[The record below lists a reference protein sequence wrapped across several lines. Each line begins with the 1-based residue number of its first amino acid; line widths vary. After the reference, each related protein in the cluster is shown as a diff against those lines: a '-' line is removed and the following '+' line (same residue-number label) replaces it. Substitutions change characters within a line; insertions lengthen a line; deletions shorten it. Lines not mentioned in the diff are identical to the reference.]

1 MNRMNSIYGKKVP
14 GATTRRPRKNVK
26 IIPLGG
32 LDQIG
37 QNMTLIEC
45 EDEIVII
52 DCGLAFPGD
61 EMPGIDLIIPNFEYL
76 RQNHDKVKGVVL
88 THGHEDHIGAL
99 PYFLREFRVPV
110 YGTRL
115 TLGLVRN
122 KIEEFGLKGCN
133 LNVVRPGDVVEL
145 GNIKVEFIRTN
156 HSIGDAVAL
165 AITTAAG
172 VLVHTGDFKVDYTP
186 IHGDMIDLQ
195 RFAELGHKRV
205 LALMSDSTNAERKGY
220 TMSERTVGSTFTEM
234 FPQAEGRILVATFA
248 SNVDRVQQII
258 NAAMQYGR
266 KVVCVGRSMV
276 NVINT
281 ALELDYLE
289 VPEGVLIDISDMK
302 NYYDDELVI
311 ITTGSQGEPMA
322 ALSRMASGEHK
333 AIEIKEGDTVI
344 FSSKPV
350 PGNEKT
356 VSRVINDLMVR
367 GAKVT
372 YEDAH
377 VSGHA
382 SQEELKMIYSLVK
395 PKYFI
400 PVHGEYRHLRTH
412 ADLIKGLGHDER
424 NAIIMS
430 NGNVLELDAYSA
442 KVTGNIDVEPVLVDG
457 LGVGDV
463 GNIVLRDR
471 KILSQDGLMIV
482 VLGMKKGSGE
492 VVAGPDIVS
501 RGFVYVKESEELM
514 ENCRTVVSQI
524 LDASDHMTIM
534 DWNNL
539 KVLIRDGLRDYL
551 WREIKR
557 SPMILVII
565 TEVKA

>member
-1 MNRMNSIYGKKVP
+1 MSNY
-14 GATTRRPRKNVK
+14 TRNKTRKSVALTAAGVRSAASSTAKERKSVK

-37 QNMTLIEC
+37 MNMTIIEC
-45 EDEIVII
+45 GEDIIII
-52 DCGLAFPGD
+52 DCGQAFPD
-61 EMPGIDLIIPNFEYL
+61 DNMPGIDSIIPNFGYL
-76 RQNHDKVKGVVL
+76 RDNYSKIRGIVL

-115 TLGLVRN
+115 TLGLVRS
-122 KIEEFGLKGCN
+122 KIEEFAIKNAN
-133 LNVVRPGDVVEL
+133 LHLVQPGDSVEL
-145 GNIKVEFIRTN
+145 GSIKVEFIRTN

-172 VLVHTGDFKVDYTP
+172 VIIHTGDFKVDFTP
-186 IHGDMIDLQ
+186 IHGGVIDLQ
-195 RFAELGHKRV
+195 RFAELGHKKV
-205 LALMSDSTNAERKGY
+205 LALLSDSTNAERPGY
-220 TMSERTVGSTFTEM
+220 TMSERTVGKVFTEM
-234 FPQAEGRILVATFA
+234 FPQTQGRILVATFA

-258 NAAMQYGR
+258 NAAAMVGR

-289 VPEGVLIDISDMK
+289 APDGVLIDISEMK
-302 NYYDDELVI
+302 HYDDDELVI

-344 FSSKPV
+344 FSSRPV

-356 VSRVINDLMVR
+356 VTKVINDLMVR

-372 YEDAH
+372 YQDAH

-382 SQEELKMIYSLVK
+382 SQEELKLIYSLVK

-400 PVHGEYRHLRTH
+400 PVHGEFKHLKAH
-412 ADLIKGLGHDER
+412 ADLVKSMGHDDR
-424 NAIIMS
+424 NTIILK
-430 NGNVLELDAYSA
+430 NGSVLKLDS
-442 KVTGNIDVEPVLVDG
+442 
-457 LGVGDV
+457 
-463 GNIVLRDR
+463 
-471 KILSQDGLMIV
+471 
-482 VLGMKKGSGE
+482 
-492 VVAGPDIVS
+492 
-501 RGFVYVKESEELM
+501 
-514 ENCRTVVSQI
+514 
-524 LDASDHMTIM
+524 
-534 DWNNL
+534 
-539 KVLIRDGLRDYL
+539 
-551 WREIKR
+551 
-557 SPMILVII
+557 
-565 TEVKA
+565 

>member
-1 MNRMNSIYGKKVP
+1 MMMTTNRRKNNTAAP
-14 GATTRRPRKNVK
+14 RRPRKSVK

-45 EDEIVII
+45 ENEIVII

-76 RQNHDKVKGVVL
+76 RQNQDKIKGVVL

-122 KIEEFGLKGCN
+122 KMEEFNLKSYT
-133 LNVVRPGDVVEL
+133 LTMVKPGDVVEL
-145 GNIKVEFIRTN
+145 GHMKVEFIRTN

-165 AITTAAG
+165 AISTAAG
-172 VLVHTGDFKVDYTP
+172 VLVHTGDFKLDYTP

-195 RFAELGHKRV
+195 RFAELGHKKV

-234 FPQAEGRILVATFA
+234 FPQAQGRILVATFA

-258 NAAMQYGR
+258 NAAIQYGR

-281 ALELDYLE
+281 ALELNYLE
-289 VPEGVLIDISDMK
+289 VPDGVLIDISDMK
-302 NYYDDELVI
+302 NYDDDELVI

-350 PGNEKT
+350 PGNEKM
-356 VSRVINDLMVR
+356 VSRVINDLMVE

-395 PKYFI
+395 PKYFL

-424 NAIIMS
+424 NAIIMC
-430 NGNVLELDAYSA
+430 NGNVLELDSYSA
-442 KVTGNIDVEPVLVDG
+442 KVSGYIDVEPVLVDG

-482 VLGMKKGSGE
+482 VIGLHRGSGE

-501 RGFVYVKESEELM
+501 RGFVYVKESEVLM
-514 ENCRTVVSQI
+514 ESCRAVVSHV
-524 LDASDHMTIM
+524 LAGNAPLNVM
-534 DWNNL
+534 DWNNI
-539 KVLIRDGLRDYL
+539 KALIRDSLRDHL

-557 SPMILVII
+557 SPMILPII
-565 TEVKA
+565 MEVKG

>member
-1 MNRMNSIYGKKVP
+1 MAYKVKRKKV
-14 GATTRRPRKNVK
+14 R

-37 QNMTLIEC
+37 QNMTLVEC
-45 EDEIVII
+45 EDEILII
-52 DCGLAFPGD
+52 DCGLAFPEN
-61 EMPGIDLIIPNFEYL
+61 EMLGIDLIIPNFDYL
-76 RQNHDKVKGVVL
+76 RKNREKIRGVVL

-99 PYFLREFRVPV
+99 PYFLKEFSVPV

-115 TLGLVRN
+115 TVGLVEN
-122 KIEEFGLKGCN
+122 KLKEFNLKRYSMTT
-133 LNVVRPGDVVEL
+133 VKPGDVIAL
-145 GNIKVEFIRTN
+145 GSFKVEFIRTN

-165 AITTAAG
+165 AITTPAG

-195 RFAELGHKRV
+195 RFADLGRRRV

-220 TMSERTVGSTFTEM
+220 TMSERTVGKTFTEM
-234 FPQAEGRILVATFA
+234 FPLAPGRILVATFA

-258 NAAMQYGR
+258 DAAAKYER
-266 KVVCVGRSMV
+266 KVAIVGRSMV
-276 NVINT
+276 NVVNT
-281 ALELDYLE
+281 AIELGYLE
-289 VPEGVLIDISDMK
+289 VPEGLIIDIGDVRD
-302 NYYDDELVI
+302 YADEELVI

-322 ALSRMASGEHK
+322 ALSRMASGEHRN
-333 AIEIKEGDTVI
+333 IEIKPGDTVI

-356 VSRVINDLMVR
+356 VSKVINDLMSR
-367 GAKVT
+367 GADVT

-382 SQEELKMIYSLVK
+382 SQEELKLIYSLVK

-400 PVHGEYRHLRTH
+400 PVHGEFRHLKSH
-412 ADLIKGLGHDER
+412 ADLIADLGHDSR
-424 NAIIMS
+424 NSFILH
-430 NGNVLELDAYSA
+430 NGNILELDSYSG
-442 KVTGNIDVEPVLVDG
+442 KITGEIEVEPVLVDG

-471 KILSQDGLMIV
+471 KHLSEDGLMV
-482 VLGMKKGSGE
+482 VVMTLKHQTGQL
-492 VVAGPDIVS
+492 VAGPDIVS
-501 RGFVYVKESEELM
+501 RGFVYVRESENLM
-514 ENCRTVVSQI
+514 DGCRNVVVKTFERCKEQRVN
-524 LDASDHMTIM
+524 
-534 DWNNL
+534 DWSSIKNE
-539 KVLIRDGLRDYL
+539 IRDNLRDHL

-557 SPMILVII
+557 SPMSLPII
-565 TEVKA
+565 MEVR

>member
-1 MNRMNSIYGKKVP
+1 M
-14 GATTRRPRKNVK
+14 TTTNNNKRKTGMVRRRPRKTVK

-45 EDEIVII
+45 DDEIVII

-61 EMPGIDLIIPNFEYL
+61 EMPGIDLIIPNFDYL
-76 RQNHDKVKGVVL
+76 RQNRDKIKGVVL

-99 PYFLREFRVPV
+99 PYFLREFHVPV

-122 KIEEFGLKGCN
+122 KIEEFGIKGCN
-133 LNVVRPGDVVEL
+133 LIMVRPSDVVEL
-145 GNIKVEFIRTN
+145 GHMKVEFIRTN

-172 VLVHTGDFKVDYTP
+172 VLIHTGDFKIDYTP

-195 RFAELGHKRV
+195 RLAELGRKKV
-205 LALMSDSTNAERKGY
+205 LAMMSDSTNAERKGY

-234 FPQAEGRILVATFA
+234 FPQAQGRILVATFA

-258 NAAMQYGR
+258 DAAIQYGR

-289 VPEGVLIDISDMK
+289 VPQGVLIDISDMK
-302 NYYDDELVI
+302 NYDDDELVI

-356 VSRVINDLMVR
+356 VSQVINALMLK

-382 SQEELKMIYSLVK
+382 SQEELKMLYSIVK
-395 PKYFI
+395 PKYFL
-400 PVHGEYRHLRTH
+400 PVHGEYRHLHTH
-412 ADLIKGLGHDER
+412 ADLIKGMGHDKR
-424 NAIIMS
+424 NAIIMC
-430 NGNVLELDAYSA
+430 NGNILELDAYSA
-442 KVTGNIDVEPVLVDG
+442 KVTGYIDVEPVLVDG

-482 VLGMKKGSGE
+482 VIGLERSTGAL
-492 VVAGPDIVS
+492 VAGPDIVS

-514 ENCRTVVSQI
+514 ESCRQVVS
-524 LDASDHMTIM
+524 HMLAENGPLNLM
-534 DWNNL
+534 DWNNI
-539 KVLIRDGLRDYL
+539 KSMIRDNLRDYL

-557 SPMILVII
+557 SPMILPII
-565 TEVKA
+565 MEVKR

>member
-1 MNRMNSIYGKKVP
+1 MMMTTNRRKNNTAAP
-14 GATTRRPRKNVK
+14 RRPRKSVK

-45 EDEIVII
+45 ENEIVII

-76 RQNHDKVKGVVL
+76 RQNQDKIKGVVL

-122 KIEEFGLKGCN
+122 KMEEFNLKSYT
-133 LNVVRPGDVVEL
+133 LTMVKPGDVVEL
-145 GNIKVEFIRTN
+145 GHMKVEFIRTN

-172 VLVHTGDFKVDYTP
+172 VLVHTGDFKLDYTP

-195 RFAELGHKRV
+195 RFAELGHKKV

-234 FPQAEGRILVATFA
+234 FPQAQGRILVATFA

-258 NAAMQYGR
+258 NAAIQYGR

-281 ALELDYLE
+281 ALELNYLE
-289 VPEGVLIDISDMK
+289 VPDGVLIDISDMK
-302 NYYDDELVI
+302 NYDDDELVI

-350 PGNEKT
+350 PGNEKM
-356 VSRVINDLMVR
+356 VSRVINDLMVK

-395 PKYFI
+395 PKYFL

-424 NAIIMS
+424 NAIIMC
-430 NGNVLELDAYSA
+430 NGNVLELDSYSA
-442 KVTGNIDVEPVLVDG
+442 KVSGYIDVEPVLVDG

-482 VLGMKKGSGE
+482 VIGLHRGSGE

-501 RGFVYVKESEELM
+501 RGFVYVKESEVLM
-514 ENCRTVVSQI
+514 ESCRAVVSHV
-524 LDASDHMTIM
+524 LAGNAPLNVM
-534 DWNNL
+534 DWNNI
-539 KVLIRDGLRDYL
+539 KALIRDSLRDHL

-557 SPMILVII
+557 SPMILPII
-565 TEVKA
+565 MEVKG

>member
-1 MNRMNSIYGKKVP
+1 M
-14 GATTRRPRKNVK
+14 K

-45 EDEIVII
+45 ENEIVII

-76 RQNHDKVKGVVL
+76 RQNQDKIKGVVL

-122 KIEEFGLKGCN
+122 KMEEFNLKSYT
-133 LNVVRPGDVVEL
+133 LNMVKPGDVVEL
-145 GNIKVEFIRTN
+145 GHMKVEFIRTN

-172 VLVHTGDFKVDYTP
+172 VLVHTGDFKLDYTP

-195 RFAELGHKRV
+195 RFAELGHKKV

-234 FPQAEGRILVATFA
+234 FPQAQGRILVATFA

-258 NAAMQYGR
+258 NAAIQYGR

-281 ALELDYLE
+281 ALELNYLE
-289 VPEGVLIDISDMK
+289 VPDGVLIDISDMK
-302 NYYDDELVI
+302 NYDDDELVI

-350 PGNEKT
+350 PGNEKM
-356 VSRVINDLMVR
+356 VSRVINDLMVK

-395 PKYFI
+395 PKYFL

-424 NAIIMS
+424 NAIIMC
-430 NGNVLELDAYSA
+430 NGNVLELDSYSA
-442 KVTGNIDVEPVLVDG
+442 KVSGYIDVEPILVDG

-482 VLGMKKGSGE
+482 VIGLRRGSGE

-501 RGFVYVKESEELM
+501 RGFVYVKESEVLM
-514 ENCRTVVSQI
+514 ESCRAVVSHV
-524 LDASDHMTIM
+524 LAGNAPLNVM
-534 DWNNL
+534 DWNNI
-539 KVLIRDGLRDYL
+539 KALIRDSLRDHL

-557 SPMILVII
+557 SPMILPII
-565 TEVKA
+565 MEVKA